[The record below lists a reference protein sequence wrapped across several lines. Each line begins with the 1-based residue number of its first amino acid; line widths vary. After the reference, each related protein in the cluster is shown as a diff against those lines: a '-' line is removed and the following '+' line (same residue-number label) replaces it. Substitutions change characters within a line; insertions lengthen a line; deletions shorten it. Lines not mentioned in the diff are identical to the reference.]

1 MSYAKQIFTKT
12 LNVDQFNKGPTV
24 ASGNPGGSGLMLYF
38 NKAQELVSKLPQ
50 PFISSFDTIDS
61 SNSITYNYT
70 FSDPL
75 TLFEG
80 LFEVHLH
87 CYSQQGTIIKLSNLS
102 LNNQDLLVSSSN
114 ITVPSTNL
122 PSRTLL
128 YGSIL
133 GPNKINTGDI
143 LSLTFTNTGSNPIT
157 IYYQNTDTL
166 SLIVFLSSVAI
177 VGPAG
182 KDGKDGKDGLLG
194 PIGPAGKDGLLG
206 PIGPAGKDGLIGPA
220 GKDGLL
226 GPAGKDGLDGLGG

>member
-12 LNVDQFNKGPTV
+12 LNVDQFNKGPTG
-24 ASGNPGGSGLMLYF
+24 ASGNPGGSGLILYF

-102 LNNQDLLVSSSN
+102 LNNQNLLISSSN

-128 YGSIL
+128 YGTIL
-133 GPNKINTGDI
+133 GPNKINIGDI
-143 LSLTFTNTGSNPIT
+143 LSLTFTNIGNNPIT
-157 IYYQNTDTL
+157 IYYQNIDTL
-166 SLIVFLSSVAI
+166 SYVYE
-177 VGPAG
+177 
-182 KDGKDGKDGLLG
+182 
-194 PIGPAGKDGLLG
+194 
-206 PIGPAGKDGLIGPA
+206 
-220 GKDGLL
+220 
-226 GPAGKDGLDGLGG
+226 GGTSAYHSKANCKILNSN